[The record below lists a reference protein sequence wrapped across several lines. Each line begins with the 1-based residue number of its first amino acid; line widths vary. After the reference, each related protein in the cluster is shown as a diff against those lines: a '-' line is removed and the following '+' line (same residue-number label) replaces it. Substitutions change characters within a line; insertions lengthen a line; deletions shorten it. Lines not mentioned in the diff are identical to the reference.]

1 MKDQNAE
8 EKILVVADTLFSQK
22 GYAATSIRD
31 IANAAE
37 VNPAL
42 INYYYK
48 SKESL
53 FAIVMKH
60 KVKQLFGSMLPVLQD
75 DTLPLDKK
83 TEAVVA
89 AISRVVAED
98 ANLPMFVFG
107 ELQKQDVSMAEVLP
121 AREIRDSSF
130 VRQLMEQKPDANPFH
145 YILNLFALTVVP
157 YIILPM
163 WTKVGLMSGEEVAQL
178 LKERT
183 ELIPQ
188 WMKQT
193 LSMTN

>member
-8 EKILVVADTLFSQK
+8 EKILAVADTLFSQK

-130 VRQLMEQKPDANPFH
+130 VRQLMVQKPDANPFH

-178 LKERT
+178 LRERT

-193 LSMTN
+193 LAMTN

>member
-8 EKILVVADTLFSQK
+8 EKILAVADTLFSQK

-48 SKESL
+48 SKENL

-130 VRQLMEQKPDANPFH
+130 VRQLMVQKPDANPFH

-178 LKERT
+178 LRERT

-193 LSMTN
+193 LAMTN

>member
-8 EKILVVADTLFSQK
+8 EKILAVADTLFSQK

-42 INYYYK
+42 INYYYE

>member
-1 MKDQNAE
+1 MAS
-8 EKILVVADTLFSQK
+8 F
-22 GYAATSIRD
+22 
-31 IANAAE
+31 
-37 VNPAL
+37 
-42 INYYYK
+42 
-48 SKESL
+48 
-53 FAIVMKH
+53 H
-60 KVKQLFGSMLPVLQD
+60 SMLPVLQD

>member
-8 EKILVVADTLFSQK
+8 EKILAVADTLFSQK

-130 VRQLMEQKPDANPFH
+130 VRQLMVQKPDANPFH

-193 LSMTN
+193 LAMTN

>member
-8 EKILVVADTLFSQK
+8 EKILAVADTLFSQK

>member
-8 EKILVVADTLFSQK
+8 EKILAVADTLFSQK

-193 LSMTN
+193 LAMTN

>member
-8 EKILVVADTLFSQK
+8 EKILAVADTLFSQK

-48 SKESL
+48 SKENL

>member
-8 EKILVVADTLFSQK
+8 EKILAVADTLFSQK

-130 VRQLMEQKPDANPFH
+130 VRQLMVQKPDANPFH

>member
-8 EKILVVADTLFSQK
+8 EKILAVADTLFSQK

-89 AISRVVAED
+89 AISRVVVED

>member
-8 EKILVVADTLFSQK
+8 EKILAVADTLFSQK

-48 SKESL
+48 SKENL

-193 LSMTN
+193 LAMTN